1 MSDTRYV
8 AHDNADL
15 KRDVADLIDP
25 INELYAKQADEVQ
38 RPQVG
43 SNATRD
49 RVQFSG
55 MLRGGLPRGGCRCAA
70 GGRGGPLPIFTR
82 VVCV

>member
-25 INELYAKQADEVQ
+25 FNELYAKQADEV
-38 RPQVG
+38 
-43 SNATRD
+43 D
-49 RVQFSG
+49 EEF
-55 MLRGGLPRGGCRCAA
+55 LLD
-70 GGRGGPLPIFTR
+70 
-82 VVCV
+82 